1 MIKKK
6 QFIEM
11 KEDLEIYNRILE
23 SMESVTGVHR
33 NFFCVKRSRRSNEI
47 TLRYVFVHFLH
58 KYIPK
63 WSLEQIAWKT
73 GMGDHSSVI
82 HVFKKVNEWCDLP
95 SMYKSEVE
103 MLNKI
108 EKEYGQRIEAFV

>member
-11 KEDLEIYNRILE
+11 KEHLEIYDNILE

-33 NFFCVKRSRRSNEI
+33 NFFRIRRSRRSTEI
-47 TLRYVFVHFLH
+47 TLRYILVHFLH
-58 KYIPK
+58 QYVPS
-63 WSLEQIAWKT
+63 WTLEQIAWKT

-82 HVFKKVNEWCDLP
+82 HALKKVNEWKDVP
-95 SMYKSEVE
+95 QIYRSEIDI
-103 MLNKI
+103 LNKI
-108 EKEYGQRIEAFV
+108 EKDYGQRIENFV